1 MPFTPYGKTLR
12 LKCWGEMKRM
22 ANCPSCG
29 AEVKADEK
37 YCMNCGASLTAGAG
51 ETIRRE
57 RKPVR
62 ERDECFGRE
71 EKDYSGLVSFGFFII
86 AVGIVFTMN
95 PGVFSD
101 FGAWVGS
108 MVSQESFVRPPEGLL
123 TGAMWFFG
131 IMGVSDFATAGF
143 KLAVGKG
150 WRRVLSDAL
159 AGVALILFAYLIN
172 LYSNQS
178 ITWQTVFAIEA
189 VAVGLLVVL
198 YSLVRYALLRE
209 R

>member
-1 MPFTPYGKTLR
+1 MV
-12 LKCWGEMKRM
+12 
-22 ANCPSCG
+22 NCPSCG
-29 AEVKADEK
+29 AEVKPDEK
-37 YCMNCGASLTAGAG
+37 YCMNCGASLTAGTAG
-51 ETIRRE
+51 PVRRE

-62 ERDECFGRE
+62 ERDERFGPE
-71 EKDYSGLVSFGFFII
+71 EKDYSGLISFGFFII

-101 FGAWVGS
+101 FGTWVS
-108 MVSQESFVRPPEGLL
+108 TMSSQKTFVRPPEGLL

-143 KLAVGKG
+143 KLVLGKG

-159 AGVALILFAYLIN
+159 AGVAMILFAYLIN
-172 LYSNQS
+172 LYSNRS
-178 ITWQTVFAIEA
+178 ITWQTVFATEA